1 MNFNYNT
8 KTLSFTSGKGG
19 VGKTT
24 LAANVAYRLS
34 QSGKR
39 VLIFDADLGM
49 ANVDIFFGTRAPHS
63 IMDVLNGKKKIKEIL
78 TPLDSN
84 LFLISGGHGFEEL
97 QNMDSFS
104 RRAIMDS
111 LAEMSG
117 CFDYLVID
125 TSPGIA
131 QNVLQTNAAV
141 QNINVILTPDPSSFA
156 DSYALIKVL
165 NAKYKVKRFS
175 IICNQVKNHEDG
187 FYLFKRF
194 QDVVHKFLTVGL
206 EYQGAVPLDSALR
219 SSNYNQRLIMKQD
232 PSSDSAISISQIS
245 NEILKS
251 HYKMNSNG
259 GLQLFWENMTG
270 VA

>member
-1 MNFNYNT
+1 MSFNYNT

-24 LAANVAYRLS
+24 LAVNVAYRLS
-34 QSGKR
+34 QTGKK

-49 ANVDIFFGTRAPHS
+49 ANVDIFFGTRAPFS
-63 IMDVLNGKKKIKEIL
+63 ILDVLKGQKKVKEIL

-84 LFLISGGHGFEEL
+84 LYLLSGGHGFEEL
-97 QNMDSFS
+97 QNLDSYS
-104 RRAIMDS
+104 RRAVIES
-111 LAEMSG
+111 FAEIHG
-117 CFDYLVID
+117 KFDYLITD

-131 QNVLQTNAAV
+131 PNVLQTNSAV
-141 QNINVILTPDPSSFA
+141 QCINVIITPDPSSFA

-165 NAKYKVKRFS
+165 NSKFKVKRFS

-194 QDVVHKFLTVGL
+194 QDVVHKFLLVGL
-206 EYQGAVPLDSALR
+206 EYLGAVPLDNALR

-232 PSSDSAISISQIS
+232 PTSDSAISINQIA
-245 NEILKS
+245 NEILKFQPKVN
-251 HYKMNSNG
+251 YNG
-259 GLQLFWENMTG
+259 GLQLFWENITS